1 MATGPSSVSKLYGEA
16 PQSLIDTQWDNSSKI
31 LTINTN
37 DNKQLF
43 TIIDMF
49 YTGSNLSAD
58 IPTITV
64 TTQDASV
71 PDFSRTDT
79 SKVDNSNYVTFRKI
93 TLVGTNT
100 GYTCTFGSGSFSNV
114 YIRIFTYQRS

>member
-1 MATGPSSVSKLYGEA
+1 
-16 PQSLIDTQWDNSSKI
+16 
-31 LTINTN
+31 
-37 DNKQLF
+37 
-43 TIIDMF
+43 MF